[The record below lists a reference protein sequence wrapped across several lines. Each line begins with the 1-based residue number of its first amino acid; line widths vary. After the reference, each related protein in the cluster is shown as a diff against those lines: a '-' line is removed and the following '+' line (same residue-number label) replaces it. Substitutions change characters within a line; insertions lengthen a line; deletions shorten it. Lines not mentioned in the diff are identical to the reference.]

1 MPAKYAKKDQFDDIE
16 EEFKDAVAGM
26 TTDEIRSQ
34 IVKVSLNQME
44 LMEAKKQDQDL
55 ADKREAFNEASAI
68 YREGSKQNRLKLE
81 FCKRVLG
88 DKGGC

>member
-1 MPAKYAKKDQFDDIE
+1 MANNSKKDPFEDLDTD
-16 EEFKDAVAGM
+16 FKEAVAGM
-26 TTDEIRSQ
+26 ANDEIRER
-34 IVKVSLNQME
+34 IAKVALDQME

-55 ADKREAFNEASAI
+55 TDKKEAYSEANAI
-68 YREGSKQNRLKLE
+68 YRDGTKMNKLRME

>member
-1 MPAKYAKKDQFDDIE
+1 MPAKYAKKDQFEDIAD
-16 EEFKDAVAGM
+16 EFKDAVAGM
-26 TTDEIRSQ
+26 STDEIRSQ
-34 IVKVSLNQME
+34 IVKVSLNQLE

-55 ADKREAFNEASAI
+55 VDKRDAYNDANAI
-68 YREGSKQNRLKLE
+68 YREGSKENRLKLE